1 MTINIEKFLKLFDEA
16 TPASD
21 VAAVILEPLQ
31 GEGGFIPGP
40 IEFVKRL
47 RKICDDNGIMLIADE
62 VQCGNCRTGKYFAS
76 EYWKEA
82 GDNAGY
88 SGKVICADSFYCK
101 HTQMRI
107 YQCHRISQNKAK
119 YCGKRTNQ
127 NPACIKRSAHREHNI
142 KQSNPQ
148 TTRNPKPLSRNNT
161 LYHWISDGSKQH
173 TYGYGDSKNR

>member
-1 MTINIEKFLKLFDEA
+1 MHTVTISASTPEVINIADVSTYA
-16 TPASD
+16 TT
-21 VAAVILEPLQ
+21 ILTRNDAT
-31 GEGGFIPGP
+31 GM
-40 IEFVKRL
+40 
-47 RKICDDNGIMLIADE
+47 DA
-62 VQCGNCRTGKYFAS
+62 CRGC
-76 EYWKEA
+76 
-82 GDNAGY
+82 NAGY
-88 SGKVICADSFYCK
+88 SGKVVCADSFYCK

-119 YCGKRTNQ
+119 YCGKRINQ

-173 TYGYGDSKNR
+173 TYGYGDSEN